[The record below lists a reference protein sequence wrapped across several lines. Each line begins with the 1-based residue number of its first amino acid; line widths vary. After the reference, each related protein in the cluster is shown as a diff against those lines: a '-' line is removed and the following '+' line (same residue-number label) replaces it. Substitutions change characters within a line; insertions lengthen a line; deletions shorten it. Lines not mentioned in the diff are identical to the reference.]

1 MAEEM
6 NKEEYRAMMMTV
18 AYLCGCAARKTIP
31 DPKELDGTDLE
42 KLYEAAEKHLV
53 TAAVGMALESAGMK
67 THSFEQAVAQAQRK
81 NALLDADR
89 AKVLAG
95 MEKAGIW
102 YMPLKGSVL
111 KDMYPRYGMRQMSD
125 NDILIDPERRA
136 DVRTIMEGIGFKTE
150 KYEAAEHDVYHKKP
164 VSNFEMHVYLVNG
177 RSNAQLETYYLN
189 VKDRLIKDEGNNYG
203 YHFRDEDFYLYMI
216 VHEYKHYIQGGTG
229 LRSLMD
235 TYVYLL
241 QKQETLD
248 WDYIRQEAEKMGIA
262 EYESVNR
269 TLAMHL
275 FAGEVLSESEDKM
288 LQYVFSSGT
297 YGTEKNAAI
306 NQVREKGR
314 FGYFLAR
321 LTLPKKEMYWNYPIL
336 KKAPFLYPVMW
347 GWRLISK
354 PVIRFKSFTTQLKAV
369 LGIIKPDDE

>member
-1 MAEEM
+1 MIEFRETMEM
-6 NKEEYRAMMMTV
+6 II
-18 AYLCGCAARKTIP
+18 YLCICAVKQVTP
-31 DPKELDGTDLE
+31 EQKKLDSINLDL
-42 KLYEAAEKHLV
+42 LYEAAEKHLV
-53 TAAVGMALESAGMK
+53 TAAVGMALENAGMK

-95 MEKAGIW
+95 LENAGIW

-136 DVRTIMEGIGFKTE
+136 DVRAIMEGLGFKTE

-189 VKDRLIKDEGNNYG
+189 VKDRLIKDEGNEYG

-262 EYESVNR
+262 DFESGNR

-275 FAGEVLSESEDKM
+275 FAGEALSETEEKM
-288 LQYVFSSGT
+288 LQFVFSSGT
-297 YGTEKNAAI
+297 YGTEKNDAI

-321 LTLPKKEMYWNYPIL
+321 LTLPKKQMYWNYPIL

-347 GWRLISK
+347 VWRLISK
-354 PVIRFKSFTTQLKAV
+354 PFTSFRKFKTQLKAA
-369 LGIIKPDDE
+369 LGIIKPDDEQKRKND